1 MFQVSLQG
9 AVQVVSSTVSLN
21 AENLDTAKAAFEQ
34 CFGKGQPKIVIHM
47 AGIALLDS
55 EGLELLLDL
64 SDRALRCGGVVQLA
78 EPRPLC
84 RDILQITGVASRF
97 AIFDDLNAAV
107 GSFAQ

>member
-9 AVQVVSSTVSLN
+9 AVQVVSSSVPLS
-21 AENLDTAKAAFEQ
+21 AEHMESAKSAFEQ
-34 CFGKGQPKIVIHM
+34 CFGKGQPKIVVHM
-47 AGIALLDS
+47 AGIPLLDS
-55 EGLELLLDL
+55 EGLELLLNL

-84 RDILQITGVASRF
+84 RDILQITGLASRF
-97 AIFDDLNAAV
+97 AIFNDLNSAV